1 MKILLW
7 HVHGGWTD
15 AFVRGAHEYLLPTT
29 PEGGAWGLGRA
40 GRDWPEAVREVD
52 PGSLRDADVDLVVLQ
67 RTEEL
72 AEAERCSAARSA
84 RAPAACPPCSSSTT
98 PRARPCRTRCTRS
111 PGATTCS
118 SPT

>member
-52 PGSLRDADVDLVVLQ
+52 PGSLRDADGDLVVLQ

-72 AEAERCSAARSA
+72 AEAERL
-84 RAPAACPPCSSSTT
+84 PCSSSTT